1 MQLSMYTKR
10 SAEIKTTDLHLLG
23 HGPRLMEK
31 SVEFVSSSITF
42 WKLVSEEDGTREFV
56 VGLLKF
62 AIQPKNRT
70 LFVTLASQYKV
81 MK

>member
-31 SVEFVSSSITF
+31 SVEFVSSSF

>member
-23 HGPRLMEK
+23 HGPRLMKK
-31 SVEFVSSSITF
+31 SLEFVSSSF

>member
-1 MQLSMYTKR
+1 MYTKS

-31 SVEFVSSSITF
+31 SVEFVSSSF

-56 VGLLKF
+56 V
-62 AIQPKNRT
+62 
-70 LFVTLASQYKV
+70 
-81 MK
+81 

>member
-1 MQLSMYTKR
+1 MYTKR

-31 SVEFVSSSITF
+31 SVEFVSSSF